1 MMYKVYDVISE
12 GDGEIR
18 YIMSGAW
25 SAKKEDS
32 DRLVAR
38 FKRERGEWVM
48 SLCYAKGTLTL
59 SEAMKVVSLLQELNG
74 VSQ

>member
-32 DRLVAR
+32 DRLVVR
-38 FKRERGEWVM
+38 FKRAQGEWVM